1 MDLFASAYSPP
12 PALRDNFLG
21 YRGRALWGYWT
32 HFVVSLLR
40 IDSLVPMGLVIE
52 LFVVMREYLMNADKH
67 CNKTQQDKK
76 WINPN
81 RSKAHHAHNLNE
93 DKKER

>member
-1 MDLFASAYSPP
+1 MVI
-12 PALRDNFLG
+12 
-21 YRGRALWGYWT
+21 
-32 HFVVSLLR
+32 HLR
-40 IDSLVPMGLVIE
+40 IDSLVLLGLVIE

>member
-1 MDLFASAYSPP
+1 MGLLSSCDRPS
-12 PALRDNFLG
+12 ALRDNVLG
-21 YRGRALWGYWT
+21 YRRRVLWGYWIA
-32 HFVVSLLR
+32 FVVIHLR
-40 IDSLVPMGLVIE
+40 IDSLVLLGLVIE